1 MRWIVCICVC
11 IGSVVQCEEN
21 LSQVSLDAYLNQRGL
36 FLAPDHSAK
45 NEGYSSL
52 KQRAE
57 FIADLQR
64 LPHVKKVLEIGFNA
78 GHSAETFLN
87 QPQCEKLVSFDINT
101 HGYTSVGT
109 EFMQHK
115 FKERFV
121 FVPGESKKQVPKY
134 ASAHPHEK
142 FDLIFIDGG
151 HAFDLVV
158 NDIRNCQALADRN
171 ALVWLDDYETI
182 IGVKAGVDECVDKGV
197 IALLEVKS
205 VTEGLGR
212 RSWAIAQYTTPSER
226 VFNNIYKKRL
236 WGTDERGNAICTPG
250 SSLENASPFIDY
262 IEEFLEQTPDV
273 QSILDVGCGD
283 WALGRNINWGN
294 REYLGVD
301 VIRSLV
307 FKNQAQF
314 GNEHIRF
321 AYLDAAIDPLP
332 SADLLICKD
341 VWIHLPNDMIL
352 PFLNKMKK
360 FKYCILINEFNAP
373 RSLGCNGNIL
383 LGDTRPIDVTADPFF
398 LKPAKVA
405 YYRSARGM
413 KQVALIEN

>member
-1 MRWIVCICVC
+1 MGVKMRWIVCVCLC
-11 IGSVVQCEEN
+11 IGSVAHCQED
-21 LSQVSLDAYLNQRGL
+21 LSQVSLDAYLHQRGL
-36 FLAPDHSAK
+36 FLTPDSAQ

-57 FIADLQR
+57 FIADLQK
-64 LPHVKKVLEIGFNA
+64 LPHMKKVVEIGFNA
-78 GHSAETFLN
+78 GHSAEAFLN
-87 QPQCEKLVSFDINT
+87 QSECEKLVSFDINT
-101 HGYTSVGT
+101 HDYTAVGV
-109 EFMQHK
+109 EFMQNK

-121 FVPGESKKQVPKY
+121 FVPGKSKKQVPKY

-158 NDIRNCQALADRN
+158 SDIRNCHALAKRN

-182 IGVKAGVDECVDKGV
+182 LGVKAGVDECVDKGE

-205 VTEGLGR
+205 VTEGLVK
-212 RSWAIAQYTTPSER
+212 RSWAVAQYTTPSER
-226 VFNNIYKKRL
+226 VFTTIYKKKL
-236 WGTDERGNAICTPG
+236 WGSDA
-250 SSLENASPFIDY
+250 SLEDENPFIDY
-262 IEEFLEQTPDV
+262 IEEFLEQTADV

-283 WALGRNINWGN
+283 WAFSRNISWGN
-294 REYLGVD
+294 REVLGVD

-307 FKNQAQF
+307 LKNQAQF

-321 AYLDAAIDPLP
+321 AYLDAVIDPLP

-352 PFLNKMKK
+352 PFLDKMKK
-360 FKYCILINEFNAP
+360 FKYCILINEFNTP
-373 RSLGCNGNIL
+373 RFLECNSNSVLGES
-383 LGDTRPIDVTADPFF
+383 RPIDVTANPFF
-398 LKPAKVA
+398 LKPAKVS
-405 YYRSARGM
+405 YLRSSKGM